1 MKQENIKLSSE
12 QLAELAHV
20 DIRTVD
26 PSNLVDIKD
35 IVIKTDLPVRER
47 VHDYIRQIKNPYCY
61 TSHGVVVKL
70 SFSGEKTLEECLET
84 CIVMET

>member
-1 MKQENIKLSSE
+1 MKKENIKLSSE
-12 QLAELAHV
+12 RLAELAQV

-35 IVIKTDLPVRER
+35 IVIKTALPVRER

>member
-12 QLAELAHV
+12 QLAELAQV
-20 DIRTVD
+20 DIRTVG

-35 IVIKTDLPVRER
+35 IVIKTDLPVQER

-61 TSHGVVVKL
+61 ISHGVVVKL